1 MAGATLGLM
10 AVVCV
15 VWADV
20 EGAPTDGN
28 YLTYY
33 LDFILYSYYGMCP
46 YNREYA

>member
-28 YLTYY
+28 LISYKY
-33 LDFILYSYYGMCP
+33 FISAKVC
-46 YNREYA
+46 EDVCKFFQ